1 VRAAI
6 AAGHELTALAGARA
20 LQEGGNAVDA
30 VVAAGAMSWAA
41 EPALTGPCGGGFVL
55 VRPANGRPAAL
66 LDAFTAIPGR
76 DLPPD
81 RRLTEME
88 QVLVPFD
95 ERTTQVFHVGSA
107 TCAVPGVVA
116 GLHAVHTRYGR
127 LPWRDLLAPAAH
139 AADEGVVTNPGQQRV
154 FDAIRVILTRTEEAR
169 EIFCPGGTFVAG
181 GTVIRQRELAR
192 SIELLAEQG
201 PGALYSGDLGRAV
214 VQHQHRH
221 GGRLTMADL
230 AAYRPVWRR
239 PLRTRYRGD
248 ELLTN
253 PPPSSGGALVA
264 HMLAV
269 LDGVAPQRPAGRAP
283 ALRALA
289 ESMRSAARLR
299 DRRFA
304 SLLHRSGL
312 VAHVLSD
319 EAIAAGRR
327 AVRRAL
333 EGAPSEAP
341 PVLRSD
347 AGTTHISVVDGEGNA
362 AAFTAS
368 NGSHSGVI
376 VPGTG
381 LHLNNMMGEEDLA
394 AGRDLSPGKR
404 LTSMQ
409 APTMVERGGS
419 VRLVV
424 GSSGSN
430 RLRSAI
436 LQVVLN
442 VVDHAMEVQDA
453 VSFPRVHVEG
463 PRLDVEGGLDP
474 AEIDRLEAWGENVVR
489 FDSLNLYFGGANAV
503 LLEAGG
509 PSAAGDPRRDCFGMV
524 LDV

>member
-1 VRAAI
+1 MKAAI
-6 AAGHELTALAGARA
+6 AAGHEMTAAAGAQA
-20 LQEGGNAVDA
+20 LHDGGTAVDA

-55 VRPANGRPAAL
+55 VRPARRRAATL

-81 RRLTEME
+81 RRLAAVE

-95 ERTTQVFHVGSA
+95 KRTTQVFHVGSA

-116 GLHAVHTRYGR
+116 GLYEVHRRHGR
-127 LPWRDLLAPAAH
+127 LPWKQLLLPAAE
-139 AADEGVVTNPGQQRV
+139 AADRGVATNPGQQRV
-154 FDAIRVILTRTEEAR
+154 FDAIEVILTRTPEALQ
-169 EIFCPGGTFVAG
+169 IFAPGGTFVTSGVA
-181 GTVIRQRELAR
+181 IRQPELAR
-192 SIELLAEQG
+192 SIELLAERG
-201 PGALYSGDLGRAV
+201 PDELYRGTLARAV
-214 VQHQHRH
+214 VDHQHRH

-230 AAYRPVWRR
+230 ASYRPLWRR
-239 PLRTRYRGD
+239 PLRTAYRHH
-248 ELLTN
+248 ELVTN
-253 PPPSSGGALVA
+253 PPPSSGGVLIA
-264 HMLAV
+264 HMLGV
-269 LDGVAPQRPAGRAP
+269 LDGIPPQRPPGAAP

-289 ESMRSAARLR
+289 EAMRSAARLR

-304 SLLHRSGL
+304 SLLHRGGL
-312 VAHVLSD
+312 IRHALSD
-319 EAIAAGRR
+319 VAIGAGRE

-333 EGAPSEAP
+333 EGAPPAAS
-341 PVLRSD
+341 PVVRSD
-347 AGTTHISVVDGEGNA
+347 AGTTHISVVDGRGNA

-394 AGRDLSPGKR
+394 AGRDLAPGKR

-409 APTMVERGGS
+409 APTMVEHDGDI
-419 VRLVV
+419 RLVV

-436 LQVVLN
+436 MQVVIN
-442 VVDHAMEVQDA
+442 VVDHGLEVQDA
-453 VSFPRVHVEG
+453 VSFPRIHVEG
-463 PRLDVEGGLDP
+463 PRLDAEGGFDP
-474 AEIDRLEAWGENVVR
+474 AELDRLEAWGETVVR

-503 LLEAGG
+503 MVDGG
-509 PSAAGDPRRDCFGMV
+509 VPSAAGDPRRDCAGIV